1 MPSRVGFEMTDVKP
15 SRRERAARTRQA
27 IVRAATEEF
36 RESGYHGATMAAI
49 ARRAEV
55 AVQTV
60 YFVFHAKPTL
70 LTATIDSAVMGED
83 DPIPPDLTSWWQD
96 ATTTNDGRRA
106 IGLFVQNV
114 SVIEQRAAV
123 LNRVAR
129 AAATTDLEVVDV
141 LAHHEGMRE
150 EAFRRY
156 VDTFIDRGLL
166 RVGLAAAEATDVLL
180 SLVGSDMFLV
190 FTDDRGWPVER
201 WVAWTTD
208 TLAGL
213 LLADQSANDG

>member
-49 ARRAEV
+49 ARRAGV

-180 SLVGSDMFLV
+180 SLVGSDLFLV

>member
-1 MPSRVGFEMTDVKP
+1 VGFEMTDVKP

-49 ARRAEV
+49 ARRAGV

-180 SLVGSDMFLV
+180 SLVGSDLFLV